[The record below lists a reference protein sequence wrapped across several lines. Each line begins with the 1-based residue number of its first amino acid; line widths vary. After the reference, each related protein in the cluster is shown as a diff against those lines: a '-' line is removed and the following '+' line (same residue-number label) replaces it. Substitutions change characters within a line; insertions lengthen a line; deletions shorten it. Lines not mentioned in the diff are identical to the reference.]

1 MWCLETFPKEAL
13 VLKGGI
19 NMEVSKLTLAI
30 ELTKTYVDQAKSFK
44 CFTTQEIYQLFKEF
58 YSMLV
63 GE

>member
-1 MWCLETFPKEAL
+1 MDKKAIAL
-13 VLKGGI
+13 
-19 NMEVSKLTLAI
+19 

-58 YSMLV
+58 YSMLE

>member
-1 MWCLETFPKEAL
+1 
-13 VLKGGI
+13 
-19 NMEVSKLTLAI
+19 MEVSKLTLAI